1 MKLKAQLEESIKR
14 IEKEQEKNR
23 ILKEKSRILKQKRAN
38 NLLPKDL
45 FKKNFGEDQTKY
57 LRTSR
62 MKKWSDDT
70 IKKALKLR
78 YAAVDI
84 YSIARVILNGNCLLF
99 FLLIFDN
106 C

>member
-23 ILKEKSRILKQKRAN
+23 ILKEKNRILKQKRAN

-62 MKKWSDDT
+62 VKKWSDDT

-78 YAAVDI
+78 YAAVAAVTR
-84 YSIARVILNGNCLLF
+84 SNF
-99 FLLIFDN
+99 F
-106 C
+106 

>member
-23 ILKEKSRILKQKRAN
+23 ILKEKNRILKQKRAN

-45 FKKNFGEDQTKY
+45 FKKNIGEDQTKY

-62 MKKWSDDT
+62 MKKWSDESFFFFAF
-70 IKKALKLR
+70 KCN
-78 YAAVDI
+78 
-84 YSIARVILNGNCLLF
+84 NGIINSNKICVL
-99 FLLIFDN
+99 
-106 C
+106 